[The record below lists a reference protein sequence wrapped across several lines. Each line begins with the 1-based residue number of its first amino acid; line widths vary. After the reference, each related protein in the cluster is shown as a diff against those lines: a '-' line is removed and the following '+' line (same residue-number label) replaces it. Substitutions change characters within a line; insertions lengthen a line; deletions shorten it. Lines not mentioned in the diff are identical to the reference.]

1 MSTLV
6 ETLVQRR
13 EGLTQ
18 KLTDMAAA
26 AVAADNRQL
35 SVDEQSSFDAMFT
48 EVESLG
54 ERITKLQAD
63 EQRARDVEASFTPD
77 RDAVYQRRDTGKG
90 LGAWAREARNGD
102 GYDLPLRGLSVR
114 EMRAMTASGGVGPD
128 AVAARLWEY
137 AVNASQIL
145 QAGADV
151 ISTSGGNTLP
161 LPRVTVHA
169 TGASAAANAAITASD
184 ATIDTVDLTATK
196 YGYITLVP
204 SELVADATFDLD
216 GYLARA
222 AGRELGNQITKVAS
236 TAMVAGF
243 SATGATSPTASV
255 GATGSVFSDA
265 LITLFHSVSVP
276 YRSTAAW
283 LFSDPTAAGIRKTKD
298 PSGRYLWETALTAG
312 DPDLI
317 YGKGTYIDPN
327 LPAPTGTNKIIYFG
341 DFSALKVRIAG
352 GLRFERSDDYAFG
365 NDQIAFRALVRTGA
379 AVIDANAVKCLQ
391 LTAS

>member
-18 KLTDMAAA
+18 KLTEMAAA
-26 AVAADNRQL
+26 AVAEDNRAL
-35 SVDEQSSFDAMFT
+35 SVDEQSTFDNMFA
-48 EVESLG
+48 EVEALG
-54 ERITKLQAD
+54 ERIGKLQED
-63 EQRARDVEASFTPD
+63 EQRARDIEASFVPSGEKPQD
-77 RDAVYQRRDTGKG
+77 RS
-90 LGAWAREARNGD
+90 LGAWAREARIGD
-102 GYDLPLRGLSVR
+102 AFELNLRGLSAR
-114 EMRAMTASGGVGPD
+114 EVRAMAASGGVGKT
-128 AVAARLWEY
+128 AVASQLWEY
-137 AVNASQIL
+137 AVESSQIL

-151 ISTSGGNTLP
+151 ISTSHGNTIP
-161 LPRVTVHA
+161 LPVVTVHA
-169 TGASAAANAAITASD
+169 TGASAAANAPITASD
-184 ATIDTVDLTATK
+184 ATITTVDLTATK

-236 TAMVAGF
+236 TALVAGF
-243 SATGATSPTASV
+243 SASGATAPTGSV

-276 YRSTAAW
+276 YRTAASW
-283 LFSDPTAAGIRKTKD
+283 LFSDPTAAAIRKTKD
-298 PSGRYLWETALTAG
+298 SSGRYVWETALTAG

-327 LPAPTGTNKIIYFG
+327 LPAPAGTNKIIYFG

-379 AVIDANAVKCLQ
+379 AVVDANAVKYLQ